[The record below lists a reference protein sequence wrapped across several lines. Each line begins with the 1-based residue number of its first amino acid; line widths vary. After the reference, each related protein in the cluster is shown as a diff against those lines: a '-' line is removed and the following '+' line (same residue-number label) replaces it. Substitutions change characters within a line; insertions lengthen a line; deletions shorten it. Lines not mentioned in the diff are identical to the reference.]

1 MRQKAVGNST
11 HKARAAGS
19 ERAEEQR
26 SSQNMDALLHILS
39 FELTE
44 YQYQQLMAQALQQR
58 HAIDL
63 RWLQLCEALYERS
76 ASQRNTIRGKRR

>member
-1 MRQKAVGNST
+1 MGNST
-11 HKARAAGS
+11 NKARAAGS
-19 ERAEEQR
+19 ERADEQG
-26 SSQNMDALLHILS
+26 SQNMDALLHILS

-58 HAIDL
+58 HAIHL
-63 RWLQLCEALYERS
+63 RWLQLCEALYERR